1 MKYNKHLG
9 IYQYMKKQV
18 PITRIGK
25 FFGQEDFDLDI
36 NMGEEWLHG
45 DMNFS
50 LVLYRVD
57 RQKTKT
63 DDVYGEAVQDG
74 IQFLSPVEFKGYVK
88 IAAPDN
94 KYVADSLITTNF
106 AGNIEIGVYQKH
118 LDELQIEVSQ
128 GDYIGYY
135 ETENKVRY
143 YSVWD
148 DGRIT
153 SDLRH
158 SYGGYKAFYRTIKAV
173 SITDSEFRGL

>member
-57 RQKTKT
+57 KQKTKT
-63 DDVYGEAVQDG
+63 DDVYGEA
-74 IQFLSPVEFKGYVK
+74 S
-88 IAAPDN
+88 
-94 KYVADSLITTNF
+94 
-106 AGNIEIGVYQKH
+106 
-118 LDELQIEVSQ
+118 
-128 GDYIGYY
+128 
-135 ETENKVRY
+135 RW
-143 YSVWD
+143 YSVF
-148 DGRIT
+148 IT
-153 SDLRH
+153 R
-158 SYGGYKAFYRTIKAV
+158 
-173 SITDSEFRGL
+173 